1 MKVKTINPVSAQQW
15 LDQVQRFAKVSK
27 NVSKNNVPKTEV
39 TNLHAEIEIDILEP
53 LTKGF
58 EAKVT
63 YYQYFQKPF
72 EETTTDVKHL
82 VVQYIERI
90 PRDMVNVMISQFT
103 DNIPSEL
110 TDYLDIQDW
119 IIEQGV
125 LQQIV
130 SKHTFGGL
138 LAQDYIIEK

>member
-1 MKVKTINPVSAQQW
+1 MKVKTINPVSAEQW

-27 NVSKNNVPKTEV
+27 NVSQNNVPKTEV
-39 TNLHAEIEIDILEP
+39 TNLQAEIEVDILKP

-63 YYQYFQKPF
+63 YYQQFEKPIG
-72 EETTTDVKHL
+72 ETTTNVKHL

-90 PRDMVNVMISQFT
+90 PRDMLNVMISQFT

-125 LQQIV
+125 LKQIV
-130 SKHTFGGL
+130 DRNTFGGL
-138 LAQDYIIEK
+138 TADDYEIEQ